1 MPAKSNNFDQET
13 SMHEAE
19 EINETKWKPPEFP
32 RFLRIIL
39 AIIANTITFLNFAS
53 GVAAIVLVSI
63 NARNFYLG
71 IELDNFKFVLWAG
84 RLVLLAI
91 IFDFTDGIPAR
102 LAQKKPGFF
111 GTFVDSAADTV
122 SFGLAPAVMIALS
135 LPLRNTISPA
145 HQILGVFSVL
155 VGVYYGFCTLFRL
168 VRFTK
173 TPSKKWFK
181 GIPSPGAGCAAACY
195 IIIKLYIESQ
205 IGSDTIATPIIGLI
219 LMILTGTM
227 MIVQIKY
234 PTTKLPKNFLEI
246 FLLGLA
252 AVTIVACVATPFA
265 YVIYPA
271 AFMFALT
278 IFYVSYG
285 PFYMVKHMMERAKT
299 VDDY

>member
-1 MPAKSNNFDQET
+1 MSETSNESDQEAT
-13 SMHEAE
+13 SQPTAREQE
-19 EINETKWKPPEFP
+19 KKWKPPEFP

-53 GVAAIVLVSI
+53 GVTAIVLVII
-63 NARNFYLG
+63 NSRNFYLG
-71 IELDNFKFVLWAG
+71 IELDNYKLVLWAG

-135 LPLRNTISPA
+135 LPLINTISTA

-155 VGVYYGFCTLFRL
+155 VGLYFGFCTIFRL
-168 VRFTK
+168 IRFTK
-173 TPSKKWFK
+173 TPSKKWFQ

-195 IIIKLYIESQ
+195 IIIKLFIEVQ
-205 IGSDTIATPIIGLI
+205 IGSDSIITPIIGLI

-227 MIVQIKY
+227 MIVKIKY

-252 AVTIVACVATPFA
+252 AVTIVACAVTPFT

-271 AFMFALT
+271 VFMSALT

-285 PFYMVKHMMERAKT
+285 PFYMVKHMMDRAKK

>member
-1 MPAKSNNFDQET
+1 MSEKPIVNDQEIT
-13 SMHEAE
+13 SQPTTKEQDK
-19 EINETKWKPPEFP
+19 KWKPPELP
-32 RFLRIIL
+32 KFLRIIL

-53 GVAAIVLVSI
+53 GIAAIVLVII

-71 IELDNFKFVLWAG
+71 IELDNYKFVLWAG

-111 GTFVDSAADTV
+111 GTVVDSVADTV
-122 SFGLAPAVMIALS
+122 SFGLAPATMIALS
-135 LPLRNTISPA
+135 LPLSDTISTA
-145 HQILGVFSVL
+145 HQILGVFSAL
-155 VGVYYGFCTLFRL
+155 VGIYFGFCTIFRL
-168 VRFTK
+168 IRFTK
-173 TPSKKWFK
+173 TPSKKWFQ

-195 IIIKLYIESQ
+195 IIIKLFLEVV
-205 IGSDTIATPIIGLI
+205 IGTNSIITPIIGLL

-227 MIVQIKY
+227 MIVKVKY

-252 AVTIVACVATPFA
+252 AATIIACVATPFT

-271 AFMFALT
+271 AFMLALT

-285 PFYMVKHMMERAKT
+285 PFYMVKHMMDRAKI

>member
-1 MPAKSNNFDQET
+1 MSAKPKNIDQET
-13 SMHEAE
+13 ITQDEVKES
-19 EINETKWKPPEFP
+19 KWKPPELP
-32 RFLRIIL
+32 RFLHIIL
-39 AIIANTITFLNFAS
+39 TIIANTITFLNFAS
-53 GVAAIVLVSI
+53 GVAAIILVSI
-63 NARNFYLG
+63 DTRNFYLG
-71 IELDNFKFVLWAG
+71 IELDNYKFVLWAA

-91 IFDFTDGIPAR
+91 IFDFSDGIPAR

-111 GTFVDSAADTV
+111 GTFVDTAADTV

-135 LPLRNTISPA
+135 LPLRNTISPE

-155 VGVYYGFCTLFRL
+155 VGGYFGFCTLFRL

-181 GIPSPGAGCAAACY
+181 GIPSPGAGCATACY
-195 IIIKLYIESQ
+195 IIIKLFIEDQ
-205 IGSDTIATPIIGLI
+205 KGSDSIVTPIIGLI

-252 AVTIVACVATPFA
+252 AVTIVACVVTPFA

-285 PFYMVKHMMERAKT
+285 PFYLIKHMMERAKT
-299 VDDY
+299 IDDY